1 MKITVQKV
9 IKGVRYLKHYGV
21 KEFFIRLQ
29 EKMES
34 ENVPYEPWYEH
45 HKATEETLRRQRKQS
60 AAWKGAPC
68 VSIVVPLYCTN
79 ETFLREMIGSVQA
92 QSYENW
98 ELCLADGSPEEN
110 AARLEAVVRK
120 CAGEDTRICYRRLEK
135 NLGIAGNTNAAIAM
149 AHGEWIAL
157 LDHDDLLAPDALY
170 ETVHLILR
178 GPKDETGVAATGFR
192 KAGAQYD
199 MIYTDE
205 DKVDMDGK
213 THFQPHFKPDINIDL
228 LRSNNYITHFTMMR
242 KTLLE
247 KAGMIREEYDGAQ
260 DYDLFLRCVEC
271 AEAIGHV
278 PRVLYHWRCH
288 TESTSENPFSKQYAV
303 DAGRRALEDHLKR
316 QGIAGEVTA
325 NELNTLEDDQKKFVS
340 NVSHDFRSPLT
351 SIKGY
356 VEAML
361 DGTIPVEMQDK
372 YLNII
377 LFETER
383 LNKLT
388 KSLLELNKFGSHGT
402 MLDITD
408 FDINHTIRMTVQTFE
423 GRCME
428 KRITFNLILTG
439 EKLFVS
445 ADMSKIEQVLYNLID
460 NAIKFSHTDS
470 AITIETT
477 EKNDKIFVSVKDTG
491 IGIPGDSIKKIWER
505 FYKTDLSRGKDK
517 KGTGLGLSIVKEIVQ
532 AHGEN
537 INCISTEGV
546 GTEFIFTL
554 PLAKKLS
561 HQAGS

>member
-1 MKITVQKV
+1 MRGYVVIHKPTSSLVSYANGLVAIAYETLGLLFLAAFVVLILFTYVVYIPIRKIT
-9 IKGVRYLKHYGV
+9 
-21 KEFFIRLQ
+21 
-29 EKMES
+29 
-34 ENVPYEPWYEH
+34 
-45 HKATEETLRRQRKQS
+45 KA
-60 AAWKGAPC
+60 
-68 VSIVVPLYCTN
+68 
-79 ETFLREMIGSVQA
+79 
-92 QSYENW
+92 
-98 ELCLADGSPEEN
+98 ADEY
-110 AARLEAVVRK
+110 A
-120 CAGEDTRICYRRLEK
+120 
-135 NLGIAGNTNAAIAM
+135 AGNFEKKIDVHSNDEIGYLAAS
-149 AHGEWIAL
+149 L
-157 LDHDDLLAPDALY
+157 
-170 ETVHLILR
+170 
-178 GPKDETGVAATGFR
+178 
-192 KAGAQYD
+192 
-199 MIYTDE
+199 
-205 DKVDMDGK
+205 
-213 THFQPHFKPDINIDL
+213 
-228 LRSNNYITHFTMMR
+228 NYM
-242 KTLLE
+242 
-247 KAGMIREEYDGAQ
+247 
-260 DYDLFLRCVEC
+260 
-271 AEAIGHV
+271 
-278 PRVLYHWRCH
+278 
-288 TESTSENPFSKQYAV
+288 
-303 DAGRRALEDHLKR
+303 
-316 QGIAGEVTA
+316 A

-423 GRCME
+423 GRCTE